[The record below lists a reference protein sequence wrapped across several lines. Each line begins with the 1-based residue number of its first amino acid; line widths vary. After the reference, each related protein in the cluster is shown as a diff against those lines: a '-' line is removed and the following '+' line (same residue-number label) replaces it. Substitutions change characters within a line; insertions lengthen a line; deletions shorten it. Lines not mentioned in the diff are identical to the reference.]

1 MPWPWKRKL
10 LQKSEER
17 VWKNDRAVQLS
28 SLSDQERARVL
39 ATRELNEKLHQKAE
53 ERKKE
58 NEEKK
63 KKSPKF

>member
-10 LQKSEER
+10 LQKPEER
-17 VWKNDRAVQLS
+17 VWKNDRVVKLG
-28 SLSDQERARVL
+28 SLSDQERTRVL
-39 ATRELNEKLHQKAE
+39 AAREFNEKLQQRAG
-53 ERKKE
+53 ERRKE

>member
-1 MPWPWKRKL
+1 MRWPWKRKL
-10 LQKSEER
+10 LQNPEER
-17 VWKNDRAVQLS
+17 VWKNDRVVKLS

-39 ATRELNEKLHQKAE
+39 AARELNEKLQQRAE
-53 ERKKE
+53 ERRKE